1 MDSFYC
7 RKNCAPDGAFAGGAP
22 AVPANLLIGEART
35 SLALSAII
43 FEIFNSTGKLLME
56 KPSPFL
62 GRKAAWL
69 ALVVITVVA
78 FAVVAAPVWIIQPFQ
93 PQTARGVAVS
103 YTLRRWSPWITV
115 LSLASAVFLVAQLWT
130 GSRWW
135 KRAFLV
141 IVFIPLLAS
150 TWFARQ
156 NHFEWMFNPLA
167 NATYAKSSEAG
178 FVADTDIVMTVESNG
193 EAAAYPIRQMAYH
206 HLVQDVVG
214 GTPIV
219 ATY

>member
-1 MDSFYC
+1 MATGNTSSF
-7 RKNCAPDGAFAGGAP
+7 F
-22 AVPANLLIGEART
+22 
-35 SLALSAII
+35 
-43 FEIFNSTGKLLME
+43 
-56 KPSPFL
+56 

-69 ALVVITVVA
+69 ALLVIVAVA
-78 FAVVAAPVWIIQPFQ
+78 FAIVAAPVWIIQPFS
-93 PQTARGVAVS
+93 PQTARGVEVS

-115 LSLASAVFLVAQLWT
+115 LSLACALFLVAQLWR

-135 KRAFLV
+135 KKALLV
-141 IVFIPLLAS
+141 IVLVPLLVS

-167 NATYAKSSEAG
+167 NATYAKTSDAG
-178 FVADTDIVMTVESNG
+178 FMADTDIVMAVESNG

>member
-1 MDSFYC
+1 
-7 RKNCAPDGAFAGGAP
+7 
-22 AVPANLLIGEART
+22 
-35 SLALSAII
+35 
-43 FEIFNSTGKLLME
+43 
-56 KPSPFL
+56 
-62 GRKAAWL
+62 
-69 ALVVITVVA
+69 
-78 FAVVAAPVWIIQPFQ
+78 
-93 PQTARGVAVS
+93 
-103 YTLRRWSPWITV
+103 
-115 LSLASAVFLVAQLWT
+115 VFLVAQLWP

>member
-1 MDSFYC
+1 MVMMG
-7 RKNCAPDGAFAGGAP
+7 N
-22 AVPANLLIGEART
+22 NL
-35 SLALSAII
+35 
-43 FEIFNSTGKLLME
+43 
-56 KPSPFL
+56 PFF
-62 GRKAAWL
+62 GRKTSWL
-69 ALVVITVVA
+69 ALVVITTIA
-78 FAVVAAPVWIIQPFQ
+78 FVVVAAPVWLIQPFS
-93 PQTARGVAVS
+93 PQTARGLSLS
-103 YTLRRWSPWITV
+103 YTLRRWSTVITV
-115 LSLASAVFLVAQLWT
+115 LSLASAIFLVAQLWA

-135 KRAFLV
+135 KKTLLV

-167 NATYAKSSEAG
+167 NAAYAKTSEAG
-178 FVADTDIVMTVESNG
+178 FVADTDVVMTVQSNG
-193 EAAAYPIRQMAYH
+193 EAVAYPIRQMAYH

>member
-1 MDSFYC
+1 LA
-7 RKNCAPDGAFAGGAP
+7 CA
-22 AVPANLLIGEART
+22 L
-35 SLALSAII
+35 
-43 FEIFNSTGKLLME
+43 
-56 KPSPFL
+56 
-62 GRKAAWL
+62 
-69 ALVVITVVA
+69 
-78 FAVVAAPVWIIQPFQ
+78 
-93 PQTARGVAVS
+93 
-103 YTLRRWSPWITV
+103 
-115 LSLASAVFLVAQLWT
+115 FLVAQLWS

-135 KRAFLV
+135 KRSLLV
-141 IVFIPLLAS
+141 IVLIPLLVS

-167 NATYAKSSEAG
+167 NATYAKISDAA
-178 FVADTDIVMTVESNG
+178 FVTDTDIVLAVESNG